1 MTRIQPLMAPKSLNV
16 WTAHLRRPQRRASHC
31 LPAHQHPEAGRPLR
45 HRLCH
50 LLGLWVRPRAQAV
63 PNPKMFVLPTPGG
76 EGVRQPP
83 SPNPKPVSHPGSRSD
98 DLPPPP
104 CPRHN
109 NVWEGVVTWG
119 VNDMMCQRNSMK
131 KPQALFRK
139 KNSHG
144 YGGVNDSV
152 CLVQGGGV
160 VV

>member
-1 MTRIQPLMAPKSLNV
+1 MAPKSLNV

-98 DLPPPP
+98 DLPPPLVQDTTMFG
-104 CPRHN
+104 R
-109 NVWEGVVTWG
+109 GLLTWGG
-119 VNDMMCQRNSMK
+119 VNDMVCQRHCNSMQKNRRHCSAK
-131 KPQALFRK
+131 KC
-139 KNSHG
+139 HG